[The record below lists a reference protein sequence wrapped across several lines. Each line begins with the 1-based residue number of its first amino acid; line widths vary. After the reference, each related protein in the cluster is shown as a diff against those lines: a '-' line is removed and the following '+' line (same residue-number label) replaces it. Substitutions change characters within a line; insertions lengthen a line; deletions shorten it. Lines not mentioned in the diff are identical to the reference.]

1 MFHDDVDM
9 LLNDDADADANMVSL
24 DTIPFDN
31 EIVDGVD
38 NDLLMEQA
46 SGPVHREPT
55 TPSQPDVEVYASLY
69 TLVCSY
75 VLWALLFTTY
85 DMQKDQTTT
94 SQQIIVHQ
102 GYANVV
108 GPTDKTCLD
117 SIFSNRKSKKIQKKK
132 KKPANLQALARNF
145 YLITSPEKQDELSTN
160 FNPVNVQ
167 RGRVTRASCSR
178 KESIDPIVVS
188 QVMHR
193 ITLIFTSISG
203 WSLLMYVMYVMDLIH
218 LDMC

>member
-1 MFHDDVDM
+1 MFHDDVAM

-38 NDLLMEQA
+38 NDLLMEQP

-75 VLWALLFTTY
+75 VLWALLITTY
-85 DMQKDQTTT
+85 DMQKDQTTP
-94 SQQIIVHQ
+94 SQQILVHQ

-108 GPTDKTCLD
+108 GPIDKPCLD
-117 SIFSNRKSKKIQKKK
+117 SIFFQSKIEENSKK
-132 KKPANLQALARNF
+132 KKPANLQALARKF
-145 YLITSPEKQDELSTN
+145 YLITSPERQYELSTN
-160 FNPVNVQ
+160 FNPVNGQ
-167 RGRVTRASCSR
+167 HDRVTRASFSR
-178 KESIDPIVVS
+178 KE
-188 QVMHR
+188 
-193 ITLIFTSISG
+193 
-203 WSLLMYVMYVMDLIH
+203 
-218 LDMC
+218 